1 MPSAR
6 RLDVPAVIDRL
17 TGSVTATSPAG
28 RSLWLMYR
36 RCPRCRR
43 PNGCAAAEVAG
54 RTGPA
59 AGRTGPA
66 AGRTGPGAG
75 RAGRVDSGLDR
86 AAGRVGNP
94 AGQELAELLP
104 AARSRPLSTRPARP
118 APGPVRPAAG
128 PVRPAAG
135 PVRPATSAAAQP
147 LGRPAP
153 R

>member
-1 MPSAR
+1 MIRRPPRSTLSSSSAAS
-6 RLDVPAVIDRL
+6 DVYKRQ
-17 TGSVTATSPAG
+17 G
-28 RSLWLMYR
+28 
-36 RCPRCRR
+36 R

-59 AGRTGPA
+59 AGRTGPG

-104 AARSRPLSTRPARP
+104 AAELGCIRQAAAAVA
-118 APGPVRPAAG
+118 APPVRPQAG
-128 PVRPAAG
+128 
-135 PVRPATSAAAQP
+135 
-147 LGRPAP
+147 
-153 R
+153 